1 MAEYYF
7 RDDKNR
13 FPLAFQIWLIYSG
26 CMEGCVVK
34 DSEATSRNSRKE
46 YSVRVGRASINVS
59 HLSFMLFALMRSVV
73 MGMEDLWDV
82 LLKAVIRSK
91 LTQRKCRAWR
101 WLTKYRLRRPGFELN
116 PPAPYLSVSGQ
127 DTQPSWAARVAS
139 WIISNGNYASSLWT
153 VKH

>member
-13 FPLAFQIWLIYSG
+13 FPLAFQIRLIYSG

-46 YSVRVGRASINVS
+46 CSVRVGRASINVS
-59 HLSFMLFALMRSVV
+59 HLSFMLFALMPSVV
-73 MGMEDLWDV
+73 MGMDDLWDI

-91 LTQRKCRAWR
+91 LTQRKRRA
-101 WLTKYRLRRPGFELN
+101 
-116 PPAPYLSVSGQ
+116 
-127 DTQPSWAARVAS
+127 
-139 WIISNGNYASSLWT
+139 
-153 VKH
+153 